1 MLNDSGQLV
10 IQLNRYLEYLSG
22 VRHSPVNTIQ
32 AYRRDL
38 EKFFGFADIR
48 GVDNFS
54 VLTAEDVEQYK
65 LYLASTG
72 LSASSVSRSLSALRG
87 MFQYLIAVG
96 QMQSNPARSV
106 HNDKATKKE
115 LNILTSAEVETLL
128 AQPDTSDVKGM
139 RDKAML
145 ELLYAT
151 GIKVSELIGLD
162 LSDVNLTLSFVRCG
176 GKENERFIPLYP
188 VALHALEVYLTR
200 SRTLLTAGSNEKA
213 LFVNIS
219 GERMTRQGFWKI
231 LKGYVQSAHITKDIT
246 PHTLR
251 HSFATHLLENGADI
265 HEIQEILGHRDLAS
279 TQKYTQYLKNK
290 MKKSYMKFHPRA

>member
-1 MLNDSGQLV
+1 MLNDSGQLTL
-10 IQLNRYLEYLSG
+10 QLHHYLEYLSG
-22 VRHSPVNTIQ
+22 VRHSPDNTVQ

-38 EKFFGFADIR
+38 EKFFGFADVR
-48 GVDNFS
+48 GVDSFTE
-54 VLTAEDVEQYK
+54 LTPEDVEQYK
-65 LYLASTG
+65 RYLSSTG

-87 MFQYLIAVG
+87 MFQYLVAVG
-96 QMQSNPARSV
+96 QMQSNPARGV
-106 HNDKATKKE
+106 HNDKAAKKE
-115 LNILTSAEVETLL
+115 LNVLTSAEVETLL
-128 AQPDTSDVKGM
+128 SQPDTNDVKGM

-151 GIKVSELIGLD
+151 GIKVSELIGLN
-162 LSDVNLTLSFVRCG
+162 LTDVNLALSCVRCG
-176 GKENERFIPLYP
+176 GSENERLIPLYP
-188 VALHALEVYLTR
+188 VAMHALEVYLHR
-200 SRTLLTAGSNEKA
+200 SRPILTSGQSGEA

-231 LKGYVQSAHITKDIT
+231 LKGYVRAANIQKDIT

-251 HSFATHLLENGADI
+251 HSFAAHLLENGADI

-290 MKKSYMKFHPRA
+290 MQKSYMKYHPRA

>member
-1 MLNDSGQLV
+1 MQHDSEQLTL
-10 IQLNRYLEYLSG
+10 QLNRYLEYLSG
-22 VRHSPVNTIQ
+22 VKHSPVNTIQ

-38 EKFFGFADIR
+38 EKFFGFADLH
-48 GVDNFS
+48 GVNSFT
-54 VLTAEDVEQYK
+54 VLTAEDVAQYK
-65 LYLASTG
+65 GYLTSTG

-87 MFQYLIAVG
+87 MFQYLIAIG
-96 QMQSNPARSV
+96 QMSSNPARGV
-106 HNDKATKKE
+106 HNDKTAQKE
-115 LNILTSAEVETLL
+115 PNILTSAEVETLL
-128 AQPDTSDVKGM
+128 AQPDVSDVKGI

-162 LSDVNLTLSFVRCG
+162 LSDVNLALSFVRCG
-176 GKENERFIPLYP
+176 GVDNERIIPLYP
-188 VALHALEVYLTR
+188 VALHALEVYLNR
-200 SRTLLTAGSNEKA
+200 SRPLLTAGNEETA

-219 GERMTRQGFWKI
+219 GERMSRQGFWKI
-231 LKGYVQSAHITKDIT
+231 LKGYVQSAKITKAIT

>member
-1 MLNDSGQLV
+1 MLNDSGQLT
-10 IQLNRYLEYLSG
+10 IQLNHYLEYLSG

-48 GVDNFS
+48 GVDNFT

-87 MFQYLIAVG
+87 LFQYLIAIG

-106 HNDKATKKE
+106 HNDKAAKKE
-115 LNILTSAEVETLL
+115 LNVLTSAEVETLL
-128 AQPDTSDVKGM
+128 AQPDTGDVKGL

-151 GIKVSELIGLD
+151 GIKVSELIGLN
-162 LSDVNLTLSFVRCG
+162 LSDVNLPLSFVRCG
-176 GKENERFIPLYP
+176 GMTNERIIPLYP
-188 VALHALEVYLTR
+188 VALHALEGYLNR
-200 SRTLLTAGSNEKA
+200 SRPLLTAGNAETA

-231 LKGYVQSAHITKDIT
+231 LKGYVEDANITKAIT

-251 HSFATHLLENGADI
+251 HSFAAHLLENGADI

-290 MKKSYMKFHPRA
+290 MKKSYMKYHPRA